1 MGGFSLTDV
10 IPVDI
15 SANLNQWCLSTD
27 GAICAPRRACVLSR
41 FSRVW
46 LFATQWTVAC
56 PGSSVHADSP
66 SKNTGVGCH
75 GLLQGI
81 FLTQGLNPHLLHL
94 LHWHMSSL
102 ALVPPGK
109 PSVVLTCFRI
119 WYVTLSC
126 SQVWDWAWSSGEV
139 LVSIWW
145 HLLLCVLAPA
155 DSLAILCG
163 YPVFG
168 CFLLLDFS
176 APYFPDQPQHW

>member
-56 PGSSVHADSP
+56 PGSSIHVDSP

-75 GLLQGI
+75 ALLQGV
-81 FLTQGLNPHLLHL
+81 FLTQGSNLHL
-94 LHWHMSSL
+94 LGLLHWQAGFFIGCFCDEKYSCHLGSLFTEQLYILLKNMYTIKRSSL
-102 ALVPPGK
+102 MAQTVKKIPALQETG
-109 PSVVLTCFRI
+109 VLSMGWEYPLEKEMATHS
-119 WYVTLSC
+119 TL
-126 SQVWDWAWSSGEV
+126 
-139 LVSIWW
+139 
-145 HLLLCVLAPA
+145 LA
-155 DSLAILCG
+155 
-163 YPVFG
+163 
-168 CFLLLDFS
+168 
-176 APYFPDQPQHW
+176 